1 MIECQNAA
9 KQYPDFKLDITM
21 EVPENTITA
30 LLGLNG
36 SGKTTLF
43 RLLNGLMKPD
53 SGTVSLFDENAWT
66 LSPAA
71 KQKIGAVLSESGF
84 LPSLDIKQIRSILAS
99 FYKNFDQNYFNS
111 LVSRFRLPQSKPLS
125 EFSNGMKA
133 RIQVIAALSHHP
145 NLLLLD
151 EPTAGLDIAARNEI
165 LDLLR
170 EYMEKP
176 GHSILISSHIASD
189 LENFCDDFYLISGG
203 SIVLHDD
210 IESLKNNY
218 AILSVPENRIPD
230 IDFRE
235 VVTRKKISS
244 GEKVLIKD
252 RQYYED
258 NYPQMIEEKGNIDD
272 LLLMFEGD
280 K

>member
-99 FYKNFDQNYFNS
+99 FI
-111 LVSRFRLPQSKPLS
+111 
-125 EFSNGMKA
+125 
-133 RIQVIAALSHHP
+133 RILIR
-145 NLLLLD
+145 
-151 EPTAGLDIAARNEI
+151 II
-165 LDLLR
+165 
-170 EYMEKP
+170 
-176 GHSILISSHIASD
+176 SILWSAGSD
-189 LENFCDDFYLISGG
+189 CLSRNRSVNF
-203 SIVLHDD
+203 
-210 IESLKNNY
+210 
-218 AILSVPENRIPD
+218 
-230 IDFRE
+230 
-235 VVTRKKISS
+235 
-244 GEKVLIKD
+244 
-252 RQYYED
+252 
-258 NYPQMIEEKGNIDD
+258 
-272 LLLMFEGD
+272 LME
-280 K
+280 